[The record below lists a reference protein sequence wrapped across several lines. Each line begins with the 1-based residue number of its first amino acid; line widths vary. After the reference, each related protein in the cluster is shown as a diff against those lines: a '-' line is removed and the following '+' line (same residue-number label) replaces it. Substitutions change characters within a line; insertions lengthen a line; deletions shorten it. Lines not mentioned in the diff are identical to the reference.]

1 MRRKCQKKIRVKN
14 HIWAYEKGFKQ
25 YKNDNFQELL
35 KFLLGYY
42 KEDGFSFTLYGAL
55 NCEVELIEDEID
67 IQEIK
72 ELNIINTLTSVSK
85 KVSRE
90 ENLRRIDNS
99 FINNFYKINDL
110 IKQQNMILQW
120 VKQLDH
126 KIKEKE

>member
-1 MRRKCQKKIRVKN
+1 MKVIDLLNKIVNEEEMPKKIRVKN

-67 IQEIK
+67 IDSI
-72 ELNIINTLTSVSK
+72 
-85 KVSRE
+85 E
-90 ENLRRIDNS
+90 EMKLDGVDDIV
-99 FINNFYKINDL
+99 YYVNDL
-110 IKQQNMILQW
+110 IKA
-120 VKQLDH
+120 VKQLDR
-126 KIKEKE
+126 KIKEK

>member
-1 MRRKCQKKIRVKN
+1 MKVIDLLNKIVNEEEMPKKIRVKN

-67 IQEIK
+67 IQE
-72 ELNIINTLTSVSK
+72 ELRELLLEQLTEREHTNADVYMLGKQINALT
-85 KVSRE
+85 RA
-90 ENLRRIDNS
+90 
-99 FINNFYKINDL
+99 
-110 IKQQNMILQW
+110 
-120 VKQLDH
+120 VKQLDR
-126 KIKEKE
+126 KIKEK